1 MSLYNH
7 RSWHLRA
14 ARGLLLAF
22 LCIFLSGAVSHP
34 EQGGVDIDACVGG
47 ERGFLATTLE
57 INMTIYSFL
66 ATVPQGVTLADII
79 CWVPGDRR
87 VTVDPPA
94 VKVHE

>member
-1 MSLYNH
+1 MLIRTYPL
-7 RSWHLRA
+7 SWFLGA
-14 ARGLLLAF
+14 ILCVLAV
-22 LCIFLSGAVSHP
+22 LTSGAVSHP
-34 EQGGVDIDACVGG
+34 EQGGVDIGACVGG

>member
-1 MSLYNH
+1 MLVRNH
-7 RSWHLRA
+7 PLSWFLMA
-14 ARGLLLAF
+14 FLFATGLL
-22 LCIFLSGAVSHP
+22 LSGAVSHP
-34 EQGGVDIDACVGG
+34 EQGGVDIGACVGG

>member
-1 MSLYNH
+1 MLVRNH
-7 RSWHLRA
+7 PLSWFL
-14 ARGLLLAF
+14 GTLAF
-22 LCIFLSGAVSHP
+22 VLMASTSGAVSHP
-34 EQGGVDIDACVGG
+34 EQGGVDIDACMGG